1 MCGGFY
7 LRISILESSEEMTAK
22 IQRQMLDQFGQKTR
36 KCPDAK
42 DNVKWWHTMEKM
54 RCESDRVE
62 KCIPTTVMLDD

>member
-1 MCGGFY
+1 
-7 LRISILESSEEMTAK
+7 MTAK